1 MSLLNWLDGKSL
13 NLKPLRD
20 VYIIATMKAVP
31 DIKRQPLTLFI
42 ITFLSFIPLFFTYF
56 FGNARAQLSYA
67 VVGGMVGSVGF
78 IGLASAVQDIT
89 WDRYVKIR
97 EMIVAMPVH
106 PLSYSFGVAL
116 SKLLYAS
123 PGFIIF
129 ITISTVF
136 GILPPSSVGWVIA
149 SVFMSWATLSSIGFV
164 MSTYLRDA
172 NINTLVNVSNILGI
186 LFIFMPPV
194 FYSEQL
200 WGKFQG
206 LAIIFPTSNAA
217 ELIRSYAGIS
227 PLAPEMALLR
237 WVVLLV
243 TMSVA
248 LLLVAVRSRWREE

>member
-1 MSLLNWLDGKSL
+1 MSSLNSLEESSL

-20 VYIIATMKAVP
+20 VYIIATMKAIP

-56 FGNARAQLSYA
+56 FGGQVIYA
-67 VVGGMVGSVGF
+67 LVGGMVGSIGF

-129 ITISTVF
+129 IAISTVF
-136 GILPPSSVGWVIA
+136 GILPLSSLGWVVA
-149 SVFMSWATLSSIGFV
+149 SVFLCWAALSSIGFV

-172 NINTLVNVSNILGI
+172 NINTLTNVSNILGI
-186 LFIFMPPV
+186 LFIFLPPV

-200 WGKFQG
+200 WGSLQG

-227 PLAPEMALLR
+227 PLTSEMALLR
-237 WVVLLV
+237 WLVLLV
-243 TMSVA
+243 MTGVS
-248 LLLVAVRSRWREE
+248 LSLVAIKSRWREE